1 MEAPC
6 RPQLPGN
13 VCSAFDRTGEEKG
26 KRWRRRGKREGQMG
40 TAGRLRPGSREKRHI
55 DTGAEEG
62 RAGQEER
69 AGEQAED
76 SEGRGETRVLPGVQ
90 FLGPRTGQS
99 CLAPA
104 HLVCQAWPGI
114 SDSRGGVS
122 EGKGT
127 RADTSVDILVQGQ
140 IVSLLQVQEEEPVRG
155 LAWVEALVLQ
165 PRLLDLEGACGVHLG

>member
-1 MEAPC
+1 
-6 RPQLPGN
+6 
-13 VCSAFDRTGEEKG
+13 
-26 KRWRRRGKREGQMG
+26 MG
-40 TAGRLRPGSREKRHI
+40 TAGRLRPGSREKRHTHI
-55 DTGAEEG
+55 GAEGG

-90 FLGPRTGQS
+90 FLAPGQGRAVWLQPTL
-99 CLAPA
+99 LARCGQES
-104 HLVCQAWPGI
+104 L
-114 SDSRGGVS
+114 DSRGGVS

-127 RADTSVDILVQGQ
+127 RADASVDILVQGQ

-165 PRLLDLEGACGVHLG
+165 PRLLDLEGACGGVGGGGRGRNSAAGFQEPPTHHLLLFLQTSA